1 MRACLMALIFSQFAL
16 VYALQMGA
24 QAQRAQDPVA
34 TTLKANVADIAEQ
47 LVDQAQKWFET
58 LGAQGKVPRV
68 FTGITRD
75 ARQLIIELDSLPFD
89 HVKRRDFLIWLS
101 QRYSLVA
108 YAYATHVMKQA
119 SGRNDLVEA
128 LDIYASSFDKDVFA
142 NLSMTRQPDGS
153 IRYVRDAYVSED
165 AKEQKDQILLG
176 LHRLSHSA
184 NITSSKEFED
194 VWATLEGKVY
204 WRGVNKQANEP
215 SGDEAGALITRAL
228 QLYASGDCQAA
239 LPLGEK
245 AADLLRKQD
254 RLHSRDFATALVAQA
269 LCHKRLMHVAEAE
282 RLYRQAI
289 EIHEK
294 VEGTNSRNLAITLD
308 NLATLY
314 AEHGRLSEAEQL
326 RLRALQIFKITLD
339 PASPQIATA
348 LQNLAVLYQYQGRAF
363 DAQETFLEALAI
375 AEKAYGPDSRQTGV
389 ISDNL
394 AGLYRSQGQFDKAEP
409 FYLRA
414 ISIFRKT
421 LGRDHP
427 DSALALQNH
436 AILLSETGRSEQAET
451 SLQEALGINER
462 LYGANHDTIA
472 AALNTLVLHYI
483 RQQRWPDA
491 LGPARRSAAIS
502 VQLADRGKV
511 RAPSEGGQTASAF
524 RRLVQ
529 VVYGAGA
536 SSSELMNEGYIAAQR
551 ALDTN
556 AALALS
562 QLAARHATGEGAVA
576 GLLRERQDL
585 LQELEGRDKLLI
597 ATVAKPPDQR
607 DRAGEDRLKSRIEE
621 IGGRID
627 EIDRSLSKQA
637 PEYAALSKPTPISI
651 ADTQALLN
659 SDEALLQF
667 LDVRSVGSVPETG
680 FAWLVTKE
688 GAEWVRLPVGT
699 HGLAQAVATLRCGLD
714 AKRWSDDGEGLC
726 GELLKLDKSARA
738 WLPFDLNV
746 AFELYQSLI
755 GPFEAKVK
763 GKHLLVVPS
772 GALTAL
778 PLSVLV
784 TEKPADALPLM
795 LDGYRNAAWLG
806 HRQPITVLPSVSSLK
821 ALRRFAKNSG
831 ATKPYLGI
839 GNPLLDGAQDDY
851 QFGAHYKKQAQLA
864 RDKQQCPKTVSQR
877 VVASAGRA
885 LVDYAKLFRGGN
897 ADIEAVR
904 AWSPLPETADE
915 LCEVGRRLGVPES
928 EILLGGHATEAALK
942 GLSEQGRLGDYGIVH
957 FATHGALTGDVQGSA
972 EPGLILTPPDKDV
985 TDPKALD
992 RDDGFLTASE
1002 IATLKL
1008 DADWVILSAC
1018 NTAGSSGES
1027 AEALSGM
1034 ARAFFYAGA
1043 RALLVSHWE
1052 VGSDAAVKLVTRT
1065 FAELGQA
1072 PEISRSE
1079 AFRISMRDL
1088 VQTGTLA
1095 EAHPSQWAPFVVV
1108 GEGSARVVR
1117 PVRKQ
1122 ASQSALARAKSLPAK
1137 TSKTKVPKRATTPD
1151 WRTELWRK

>member
-1 MRACLMALIFSQFAL
+1 MRACLIALVFSQFAFA
-16 VYALQMGA
+16 YALQMCA
-24 QAQRAQDPVA
+24 QAQGVQHPVEISP
-34 TTLKANVADIAEQ
+34 KEDVSDIAEQ
-47 LVDQAQKWFET
+47 LVAQAQKCFDT

-68 FTGITRD
+68 FTGITHD
-75 ARQLIIELDSLPFD
+75 GRQLIIELDSLPFD

-101 QRYSLVA
+101 RTYRLVA
-108 YAYATHVMKQA
+108 YAYATRVMKHA
-119 SGRNDLVEA
+119 SGRDDLVEA
-128 LDIYASSFDKDVFA
+128 LDIYASSFAKDVFA
-142 NLSMTRQPDGS
+142 SLSITRQFDGS
-153 IRYVRDAYVSED
+153 IRYVRDVYLSED
-165 AKEQKDQILLG
+165 AKEQRDQIFLG
-176 LHRLSHSA
+176 LHRPSHSA
-184 NITSSKEFED
+184 SVTNSKEFED
-194 VWATLEGKVY
+194 VWATLESKVY
-204 WRGVNKQANEP
+204 WRGVNKQANES

-228 QLYASGDCQAA
+228 QLYASGNCEAA
-239 LPLGEK
+239 ISLGEQ
-245 AADLLRKQD
+245 ATELLRKQD
-254 RLHSRDFATALVAQA
+254 RETSRDFATALVAQA
-269 LCHKRLMHVAEAE
+269 LCHKKLVHVAEAE

-289 EIHEK
+289 EIYEK
-294 VEGTNSRNLAITLD
+294 VAGTNSRDLAIALD
-308 NLATLY
+308 NLAALY
-314 AEHGRLSEAEQL
+314 TEHGRLSEAEQL
-326 RLRALQIFKITLD
+326 RLRALQIFKATLD
-339 PASPQIATA
+339 PASPHIATA
-348 LQNLAVLYQYQGRAF
+348 LQNLAVLYQYQGRVS
-363 DAQETFLEALAI
+363 DAQEAFLEALTI
-375 AEKAYGPDSRQTGV
+375 AEKAYGPDSRQVGV

-394 AGLYRSQGQFDKAEP
+394 AGQYRSQREFDKAEP
-409 FYLRA
+409 LYLRA
-414 ISIFRKT
+414 ISIFRKI

-427 DSALALQNH
+427 DSALALQNY
-436 AILLSETGRSEQAET
+436 AILLSGTGRSEQAEA
-451 SLQEALGINER
+451 SLKEALGINER

-483 RQQRWPDA
+483 RQQRWSDA
-491 LGPARRSAAIS
+491 LDPARRSAAIS
-502 VQLADRGKV
+502 TQLADRGKV
-511 RAPSEGGQTASAF
+511 RLPSEGGQTASAF

-529 VVYGAGA
+529 VAYGAGA
-536 SSSELMNEGYIAAQR
+536 SSSELMNEGYVAAQR

-562 QLAARHATGEGAVA
+562 QLAARHATGEGAMA

-597 ATVAKPPDQR
+597 AAVAKAPDQR
-607 DRAGEDRLKSRIEE
+607 DQAGEDRLKSRIEE

-637 PEYAALSKPTPISI
+637 PEYAALSKPTPISV
-651 ADTQALLN
+651 ADTQALLKP
-659 SDEALLQF
+659 DEALLQF
-667 LDVRSVGSVPETG
+667 IDLQSVGPVPEAG
-680 FAWLVTKE
+680 FAWLITKE

-699 HGLAQAVATLRCGLD
+699 QGLARAVAALRCGLD
-714 AKRWSDDGEGLC
+714 AKRWLDSGEILC
-726 GELLKLDKSARA
+726 GELLKLDKSART

-746 AFELYQSLI
+746 AFELYQTLI
-755 GPFEAKVK
+755 GPFEAKIK

-772 GALTAL
+772 GALTGL

-784 TEKPADALPLM
+784 AEKPVDAVPLT

-806 HRQPITVLPSVSSLK
+806 QRQPITVLPSVSSLK

-851 QFGAHYKKQAQLA
+851 QFGTYFKKQAQLA
-864 RDKQQCPKTVSQR
+864 RDKQQCPKSVSER
-877 VVASAGRA
+877 IAASAGRSGTG
-885 LVDYAKLFRGGN
+885 YTKLFRGGN
-897 ADIEAVR
+897 ANIEAIR

-942 GLSEQGRLGDYGIVH
+942 GLSEQGRLADYGIVH

-972 EPGLILTPPDKDV
+972 EPGLILTPPDKDM
-985 TDPKALD
+985 TDPRALD

-1018 NTAGSSGES
+1018 NTAGGSGET

-1052 VGSDAAVKLVTRT
+1052 VGSDAAVKLVTRA
-1065 FAELGQA
+1065 FAELASTPQIG
-1072 PEISRSE
+1072 RSE
-1079 AFRISMRDL
+1079 AFRISMREL

-1108 GEGSARVVR
+1108 GEGSARVHLAITQ
-1117 PVRKQ
+1117 PTQ
-1122 ASQSALARAKSLPAK
+1122 PALTSAKDPPAKS
-1137 TSKTKVPKRATTPD
+1137 SRTKAPKRATTPD
-1151 WRTELWRK
+1151 WRTEIWRQ